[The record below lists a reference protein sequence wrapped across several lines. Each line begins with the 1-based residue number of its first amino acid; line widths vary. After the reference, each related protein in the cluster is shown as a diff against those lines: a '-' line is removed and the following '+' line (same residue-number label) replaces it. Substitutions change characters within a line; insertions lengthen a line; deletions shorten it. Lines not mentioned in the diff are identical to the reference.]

1 MTRVEIERLLAM
13 LCNDQTDP
21 GAYEFVVGE
30 LFAQFCP
37 QTPPRT
43 ARTEAQTVDPFE
55 SGLPND
61 PRYW

>member
-1 MTRVEIERLLAM
+1 MTRVEIERLLAT

-21 GAYEFVVGE
+21 EAYEFVVEKLSAE
-30 LFAQFCP
+30 LCP

-43 ARTEAQTVDPFE
+43 KRSEHQNVDPFE